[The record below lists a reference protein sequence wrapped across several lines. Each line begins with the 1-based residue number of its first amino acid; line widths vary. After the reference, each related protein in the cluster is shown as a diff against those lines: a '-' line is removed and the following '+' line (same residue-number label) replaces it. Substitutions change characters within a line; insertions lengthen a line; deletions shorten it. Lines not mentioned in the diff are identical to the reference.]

1 MPTRHPRHSV
11 TETPPVREA
20 LDALRRRGE
29 RVRMGEL
36 VIRGAHERLREL
48 DAESEDEAERA
59 ELRRQLV
66 EQLHTGEGIDVD
78 AAYEVREHGWIHR

>member
-1 MPTRHPRHSV
+1 MPTSHPRHSV
-11 TETPPVREA
+11 TETPPMREA
-20 LDALRRRGE
+20 LDALRVRGE

-36 VIRGAHERLREL
+36 VIRGARERLREL
-48 DAESEDEAERA
+48 EAERDDEAQRA

-66 EQLHTGEGIDVD
+66 QQLHTGEGIDVD

>member
-20 LDALRRRGE
+20 LDALRLRGE

-48 DAESEDEAERA
+48 EAERDDEAHKA

-66 EQLHTGEGIDVD
+66 EQLRTGEGIDVD

>member
-1 MPTRHPRHSV
+1 MPTSHPRHSV

-20 LDALRRRGE
+20 LDALRVRGE

-36 VIRGAHERLREL
+36 VIRGARERLREL
-48 DAESEDEAERA
+48 EAERDDEAQRA
-59 ELRRQLV
+59 ELRRRLV
-66 EQLHTGEGIDVD
+66 ERLHTGEGIDVD

>member
-1 MPTRHPRHSV
+1 MPTSLQRHSV

-20 LDALRRRGE
+20 LDALRVRGE
-29 RVRMGEL
+29 RVRMGDL
-36 VIRGAHERLREL
+36 VIRGARERLREL
-48 DAESEDEAERA
+48 EAERDDEAQRA

>member
-1 MPTRHPRHSV
+1 MPTSHPRHSV

-20 LDALRRRGE
+20 LDALRVRGE

-48 DAESEDEAERA
+48 EAERDDEAQRA

-66 EQLHTGEGIDVD
+66 QQLHTGEGIDVD